1 MMDATEQQGLPHGQ
15 QKHQGGASPEDA
27 PALSIHQALQAL
39 DAGRL
44 DDAHKQLTRLL
55 RTHSADPEV
64 IFPLAVLRY
73 RLGYIVSAEVL
84 FAQAFEHGHV
94 IHDTSTLRSVD
105 GHPLQARWR
114 DPTGEV
120 QLLLAKRPRSRSMR
134 LIKVERPSTTSPP
147 THAAKPHATPPT
159 PTPTPTPVHEP
170 VEAPAHEL
178 VAAPAHEPVE
188 APAHELVA
196 APASASATVD
206 AALPLSDR

>member
-1 MMDATEQQGLPHGQ
+1 MMDATERQGLPHGQ
-15 QKHQGGASPEDA
+15 QEHQGGASPEDA
-27 PALSIHQALQAL
+27 PALSIHQALRAL

-73 RLGYIVSAEVL
+73 RLGYVVSAEVL
-84 FAQAFEHGHV
+84 FGQAFEYGHV
-94 IHDTSTLRSVD
+94 IHDTSTLQSVD

-134 LIKVERPSTTSPP
+134 LIKVERPTTTSPP
-147 THAAKPHATPPT
+147 TRAPKPHATPPPST
-159 PTPTPTPVHEP
+159 PTPTPTP
-170 VEAPAHEL
+170 AH
-178 VAAPAHEPVE
+178 AHEPVA

-196 APASASATVD
+196 APASESATVSATVD